1 MIIDNKAIKERM
13 REVAI
18 KETKREVTEVRKM
31 LWTNEFLRKI
41 ILHYT
46 GVSKQNLFEMIR
58 CTEFN
63 ELDVVFETLGLY
75 NMNKLFR
82 AKFDARVEEI
92 MEEKAKEAIEVIVEE
107 FEDGSKTD

>member
-18 KETKREVTEVRKM
+18 KETKKEVTEVRKM

-41 ILHYT
+41 ILHYI
-46 GVSKQNLFEMIR
+46 GVSEQNLFKMIR

-75 NMNKLFR
+75 NINKLFR

-92 MEEKAKEAIEVIVEE
+92 MEEKAIKVVETIIEE
-107 FEDGSKTD
+107 FENGSKTD